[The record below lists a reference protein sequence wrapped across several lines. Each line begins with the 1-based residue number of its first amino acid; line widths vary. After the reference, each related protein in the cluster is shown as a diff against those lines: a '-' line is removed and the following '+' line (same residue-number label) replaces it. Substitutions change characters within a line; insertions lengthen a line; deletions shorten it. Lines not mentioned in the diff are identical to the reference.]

1 VIDFP
6 KNCLDCPVWKKSL
19 FKEFNQDLIH
29 WVSDKKQTV
38 TLKKKDVLF
47 HQGQDVEGIFCHL
60 SGLSKVVQKDTEG
73 NVRFSRLV
81 LPGDTSGH
89 RSLFIETKYKGTAD
103 VISDTLQACYIPKAD
118 ILYLLSNNASFAK
131 NLIIRISSELIR
143 LEEEQITA
151 KEKTVRTRLAQLL
164 YGLCEA
170 HAEPV
175 NGNHLLIQAEITK
188 VDIASFLSVANETI
202 IRLMS
207 EMKSEGLISYQG
219 KKILINDLDKL
230 KAQSKL

>member
-1 VIDFP
+1 MI
-6 KNCLDCPVWKKSL
+6 
-19 FKEFNQDLIH
+19 
-29 WVSDKKQTV
+29 
-38 TLKKKDVLF
+38 
-47 HQGQDVEGIFCHL
+47 
-60 SGLSKVVQKDTEG
+60 
-73 NVRFSRLV
+73 
-81 LPGDTSGH
+81 
-89 RSLFIETKYKGTAD
+89 
-103 VISDTLQACYIPKAD
+103 
-118 ILYLLSNNASFAK
+118 
-131 NLIIRISSELIR
+131 
-143 LEEEQITA
+143 ITA
-151 KEKTVRTRLAQLL
+151 PPAQEKTVRTRLAQLL

-207 EMKSEGLISYQG
+207 EMKSAGLISYQG